1 MEVLPTVPL
10 LLTVIGVYAFCG
22 LIAEEE
28 KK

>member
-10 LLTVIGVYAFCG
+10 LLLVLIVYWLG
-22 LIAEEE
+22 AEKIVRE